1 MTSRRSRF
9 ATRDQ
14 TMMLAIIATTPIQ
27 PYDEIAVIRVNG
39 CAPSPRPSPPNG
51 RGRRVVIGE
60 AGIIAAKRIQFSVRT
75 NHVRAAAVDAV
86 LVPRQR
92 VHEWLNEK
100 PERMR
105 FIQLKSFQQFSERL
119 RFAAAPLQVL
129 QVITHFITQERLHLG
144 EIHKITYRSD

>member
-1 MTSRRSRF
+1 
-9 ATRDQ
+9 
-14 TMMLAIIATTPIQ
+14 MMLTTIATTIIQ

-60 AGIIAAKRIQFSVRT
+60 AGIIAAKRIQFSVGT

-92 VHEWLNEK
+92 IHERLDEQ

-105 FIQLKSFQQFSERL
+105 FIKLKLFEQFSQRL
-119 RFAAAPLQVL
+119 RLATAPP
-129 QVITHFITQERLHLG
+129 QVIEVVAHFVAE
-144 EIHKITYRSD
+144 E